1 MTWIYRFVRFILR
14 AALRLYY
21 TEIELTG
28 RDNVP
33 ASGPL
38 LVLANH
44 HNGMV
49 DPMLLIVSSPR
60 QLRFIAKS
68 TLFKIP
74 ILAFFMRG
82 MKTIRAYRAQD
93 AGGVRQDNSK
103 LYEAV
108 GDALASGGAISL
120 FPEGKSHDDP
130 ALAEFKHGAAKMALE
145 AEARADWKLGL
156 RVQLCGIHFE
166 RSRLYRGKALVTI
179 GPTATIDGYR
189 ERFAADPRAA
199 VEALTRELQERLS
212 RMVLDADSVEL
223 ARLADLAERMT
234 RDEEKDDP
242 GLRTKLHRKKLLLDA
257 YERLKESK
265 PDDVD
270 ELLRRLRRY
279 DQVLRILHVRDD
291 HVDADYSSG
300 GAVGWAFKTTLLLA
314 LASPFLAAGT
324 LLNAAPYWLVRFCVF
339 LAGSHIDVRAS
350 SGLLVAIVAFP
361 AWYALLG
368 WLAWRQQIDWRIWA
382 PILAS
387 GPITGTL
394 AIRWFERWRTLA
406 KEAWAVWIA
415 WRLPAVRARLKSMR
429 VEIVE
434 RMSALAESVTSESR
448 PS

>member
-1 MTWIYRFVRFILR
+1 MTLIYRFVRWILR

-21 TEIELTG
+21 TEIELVG

-33 ASGPL
+33 ADGPL
-38 LVLANH
+38 LVLAHH

-74 ILAFFMRG
+74 VLAFFMRG

-108 GDALASGGAISL
+108 GEALSTGGAISL

-145 AEARADWKLGL
+145 AEARAGWKLGL

-166 RSRLYRGKALVTI
+166 RTRLYRGKALVTI
-179 GPTATIDGYR
+179 GPTSTIDGYR
-189 ERFAADPRAA
+189 DAFAADPRAA
-199 VEALTRELQERLS
+199 VEALTKELQERMS
-212 RMVLDADSVEL
+212 KMVLAADSVEL
-223 ARLADLAERMT
+223 ARLAALAERMT
-234 RDEEKDDP
+234 RDEEKDEP
-242 GLRTKLHRKKLLLDA
+242 GLRTKLQRKKLLLDA
-257 YERLKESK
+257 YERLKETR
-265 PDDVD
+265 PDEIA
-270 ELLRRLRRY
+270 ELHRQLRRY
-279 DQVLRILHVRDD
+279 DQVLRTLHVRDD

-300 GAVGWAFKTTLLLA
+300 GAIRWALKTTLLLG
-314 LASPFLAAGT
+314 LASPFLVAGV
-324 LLNAAPYWLVRFCVF
+324 LMNAVPYWLVRFCVF
-339 LAGSHIDVRAS
+339 LAGSHIDVKAS

-361 AWYALLG
+361 AWYAFLA
-368 WLAWRQQIDWRIWA
+368 WLAWRQQIDWRLWA
-382 PILAS
+382 PILAA
-387 GPITGTL
+387 GPLTGTL

-415 WRLPAVRARLKSMR
+415 WRLPAVRARLKAMR
-429 VEIVE
+429 AGIVG
-434 RMSALAESVTSESR
+434 RMSALAG
-448 PS
+448 